1 MKIDAHNYRDALP
14 LLTEGFENTTAAFWE
29 DGIKRLLASP
39 AHAEDGEPIGHFI
52 IADDTPIGLA
62 LLTASKRYDADDKET
77 QRIVNFSA
85 WYLKPEQRWR
95 MPLLLN
101 KCMADPNAVY
111 TDLTPA
117 PHVVPIL
124 ETLGFTQ
131 FNQGVELINGPV
143 AAAIPAAPGK
153 LSLWRESSL
162 ADRSPQQRRLF
173 EDHEKLGCYVW
184 ALDVDGAVTPLIVK
198 AVVKARLPLAGVI
211 YCEDTALL
219 DRAIPVVA
227 RALLRRG
234 RLGLIV
240 DAPLDRAPRTT
251 ISRIG
256 LPNKFPRFMKNGA
269 SARGTDYAYSEL
281 VFFNQ

>member
-1 MKIDAHNYRDALP
+1 MEIDAHNYRDALP
-14 LLTEGFENTTAAFWE
+14 LLTEGFEDTTAAFWE

-39 AHAEDGEPIGHFI
+39 AHADGGEPIGHFI
-52 IADDTPIGLA
+52 IADDEPIGLA
-62 LLTASKRYDADDKET
+62 LLTASKRCGADGKET

-85 WYLKPEQRWR
+85 WYLKTEQRWR
-95 MPLLLN
+95 LPQLLN

-124 ETLGFTQ
+124 EALGFKQ

-143 AAAIPAAPGK
+143 AAATPIAPGR
-153 LSLWRESSL
+153 LSPWRDSPL

-173 EDHEKLGCYVW
+173 EDHENLGCYVW
-184 ALDVDGAVTPLIVK
+184 ALEIDGAVTPLIMK
-198 AVVKARLPLAGVI
+198 AIVKARLPLANVI
-211 YCEDTALL
+211 YCEDTGLL

-227 RALLRRG
+227 RAMLSRG
-234 RLGLIV
+234 RLGLII

-256 LPNKFPRFMKNGA
+256 LPNRFPRFMKNGA
-269 SARGTDYAYSEL
+269 ASRGTDYAYSEL
-281 VFFNQ
+281 VFFDQ